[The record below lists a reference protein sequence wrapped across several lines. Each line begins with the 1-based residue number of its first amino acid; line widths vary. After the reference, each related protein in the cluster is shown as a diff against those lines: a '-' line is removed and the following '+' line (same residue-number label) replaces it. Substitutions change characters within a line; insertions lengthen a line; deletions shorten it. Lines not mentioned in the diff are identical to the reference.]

1 MLIMTDRLYAKYM
14 WLISTI
20 CDAGKISFE
29 EIARKWDDAY
39 INDLHQPLKL
49 RTFHNHRNA
58 ILMQF
63 GVVIEC
69 QRGSNQYYI
78 DNPDV
83 LENDS
88 VNQWLLD
95 SFAVSNLLMDN
106 RSISDRIIL
115 EDVPSGRYYLE
126 IITTAMRDNRQIVI
140 DYEDFFGNTI
150 QGLKVN
156 PYFIRLFKR
165 RWYVM
170 ALVLSGKEVHRF
182 GLDRIKHIEVLESKF
197 NYPKD
202 FSPQDYYTDYYG
214 VFHDEKP
221 MTIRLKAYREK
232 PHYLRSLPLHRS
244 QREIES
250 NADYTVFEYKIAPTY
265 DFIQEI
271 LSHGNQLEVLSPDT
285 FRQQI
290 IAIIQEMHDFYK

>member
-1 MLIMTDRLYAKYM
+1 MTDRLYAKYM

-20 CDAGKISFE
+20 HDAGKLSFE
-29 EIARKWDDAY
+29 DIAGKWDKAY

-69 QRGSNQYYI
+69 QRGTNLYYI
-78 DNPDV
+78 DNPDA

-88 VNQWLLD
+88 INQWLLN

-106 RSISDRIIL
+106 RSISDRIML

-126 IITTAMRDNRQIVI
+126 IITTAMRDNRQIVL

-150 QGLKVN
+150 QGLKVY

-170 ALVLSGKEVHRF
+170 ALVLPEKEIHRF
-182 GLDRIKHIEVLESKF
+182 GLDRIQNIEVLESKF
-197 NYPKD
+197 NYPKE

-232 PHYLRSLPLHRS
+232 PHYLRSLPLHHS

-250 NADYTVFEYKIAPTY
+250 NADYTIFEYKIAPTY

-271 LSHGNQLEVLSPDT
+271 LSHGNQLEILSPDT

-290 IAIIQEMHDFYK
+290 KAIIQEMHDFYE

>member
-1 MLIMTDRLYAKYM
+1 M

-20 CDAGKISFE
+20 YDAGKISFE
-29 EIARKWDDAY
+29 DIASKWNNAH
-39 INDLHQPLKL
+39 INDLRQPLKL

-69 QRGSNQYYI
+69 QRGSNLYYI
-78 DNPDV
+78 DNPDA

-88 VNQWLLD
+88 INQWLLD

-115 EDVPSGRYYLE
+115 EEVPSGRYYLE
-126 IITTAMRDNRQIVI
+126 IITSAMRDNHQIVI

-150 QGLKVN
+150 QGLKIN

-170 ALVLSGKEVHRF
+170 ALVLPGKEIHRF
-182 GLDRIKHIEVLESKF
+182 GLDRIKHIEVLDANFS
-197 NYPKD
+197 YPKD
-202 FSPQDYYTDYYG
+202 FSPLDYYTDYFG
-214 VFHDEKP
+214 VFHNAIP
-221 MTIRLKAYREK
+221 LAIRLKAYREK
-232 PHYLRSLPLHRS
+232 PNYLRSLPLHHS

-250 NADYTVFEYKIAPTY
+250 NADYTIFEYKIAPTY

-271 LSHGNQLEVLSPDT
+271 LSHGNQLEVLSPDA

-290 IAIIQEMHDFYK
+290 KAIVQEMHDFYE

>member
-1 MLIMTDRLYAKYM
+1 MTDRLYSKYL
-14 WLISTI
+14 WLITTI
-20 CDAGKISFE
+20 HDAGKISFE
-29 EIARKWDDAY
+29 DIASRWNDAY

-69 QRGSNQYYI
+69 QRGSNLYYI
-78 DNPDV
+78 ENPDV
-83 LENDS
+83 LKKDS
-88 VNQWLLD
+88 INQWLLD

-106 RSISDRIIL
+106 RTISDRIML

-126 IITTAMRDNRQIVI
+126 IIIKAIRENYQISI

-150 QGLKVN
+150 QGLTIS

-165 RWYVM
+165 RWYVL
-170 ALVLSGKEVHRF
+170 AFVAQEKEIHRF
-182 GLDRIKHIEVLESKF
+182 GLDRIKRIEVLESMF

-214 VFHDEKP
+214 VFHDAELT
-221 MTIRLKAYREK
+221 TIRLKAYGVK
-232 PHYLRSLPLHRS
+232 ANYLRSLPLHHS
-244 QREIES
+244 QHEIES
-250 NADYTVFEYKIAPTY
+250 NNVYTIFEYRIAPTY

-271 LSHGNQLEVLSPDT
+271 LYHANQLEVVSPEP

-290 IAIIQEMHDFYK
+290 KAIIQEMYSFYE

>member
-1 MLIMTDRLYAKYM
+1 MTDRLYAKYM

-20 CDAGKISFE
+20 YDAGKISFE
-29 EIARKWDDAY
+29 DIARKWDDAY

-63 GVVIEC
+63 GIVIEC
-69 QRGSNQYYI
+69 QRGSNLYYI

-88 VNQWLLD
+88 INQWLLD

-106 RSISDRIIL
+106 RSISDRIML

-126 IITTAMRDNRQIVI
+126 IITTAMRDNRQLVI

-170 ALVLSGKEVHRF
+170 ALVLPGKEIHRF
-182 GLDRIKHIEVLESKF
+182 GLDRIKLIEVLESKF
-197 NYPKD
+197 SYPKD
-202 FSPQDYYTDYYG
+202 FSPQDYYIDYYG
-214 VFHDEKP
+214 VFHDAKP
-221 MTIRLKAYREK
+221 LTIRLKAYHEK
-232 PHYLRSLPLHRS
+232 PHYLRSLPLHHS

-250 NADYTVFEYKIAPTY
+250 NADYTIFEYKIAPTY

-271 LSHGNQLEVLSPDT
+271 LSHGNQLEVLSPDV

-290 IAIIQEMHDFYK
+290 KAIIQEMHNFYE

>member
-1 MLIMTDRLYAKYM
+1 MTDRLYAKYM

-20 CDAGKISFE
+20 HDAGKLSFE
-29 EIARKWDDAY
+29 DIAGKWDKAY

-69 QRGSNQYYI
+69 QRGTNLYYI
-78 DNPDV
+78 DNPDA

-88 VNQWLLD
+88 INQWLLN

-106 RSISDRIIL
+106 RSISDRIML

-126 IITTAMRDNRQIVI
+126 IITTAMRDNRQIVL

-150 QGLKVN
+150 QGLKVY

-165 RWYVM
+165 RWYVT
-170 ALVLSGKEVHRF
+170 ALVLPEKEIHRF
-182 GLDRIKHIEVLESKF
+182 GLDRIQNIEVLESKF
-197 NYPKD
+197 NYPKE

-232 PHYLRSLPLHRS
+232 PHYLRSLPLHHS

-250 NADYTVFEYKIAPTY
+250 NADYTIFEYKIAPTY

-271 LSHGNQLEVLSPDT
+271 LSHGNQLEILSPDT

-290 IAIIQEMHDFYK
+290 KAIIQEMHDFYE

>member
-1 MLIMTDRLYAKYM
+1 MTDRLYAKYL
-14 WLISTI
+14 WLINTVYE
-20 CDAGKISFE
+20 AGKISFE
-29 EIARKWDDAY
+29 EIASKWNDTY

-49 RTFHNHRNA
+49 RTFHNHRRA

-69 QRGSNQYYI
+69 QRGTNLYYI
-78 DNPDV
+78 DNPDA

-88 VNQWLLD
+88 INQWLLD

-106 RSISDRIIL
+106 RSISDRILL
-115 EDVPSGRYYLE
+115 EDVPSGRYFLD
-126 IITTAMRDNRQIVI
+126 IITSAMRDNCQMVI
-140 DYEDFFGNTI
+140 DYEDFFGNII
-150 QGLKVN
+150 QGLKIN

-170 ALVLSGKEVHRF
+170 AFVLQKKEIHRF
-182 GLDRIKHIEVLESKF
+182 GLDRIKHLEVTESKF
-197 NYPKD
+197 CYPKN
-202 FSPQDYYTDYYG
+202 FSPQEYYTDYYG
-214 VFHDEKP
+214 VFHDKKP
-221 MTIRLKAYREK
+221 ITIRLKAYREK
-232 PHYLRSLPLHRS
+232 PHYIRSLPLHHS
-244 QREIES
+244 QREIET
-250 NADYTVFEYKIAPTY
+250 NNNYTIFEYIIAPTY

-290 IAIIQEMHDFYK
+290 KAIIQEMHDFYE

>member
-1 MLIMTDRLYAKYM
+1 MTDRLFAKYL

-20 CDAGKISFE
+20 YDAGKISFE
-29 EIARKWDDAY
+29 DIASKWDDAY
-39 INDLHQPLKL
+39 INDLNQPLKL

-69 QRGSNQYYI
+69 LRGSNLYYI

-83 LENDS
+83 LEKDS
-88 VNQWLLD
+88 INQWLLD

-106 RSISDRIIL
+106 RSISDRIML
-115 EDVPSGRYYLE
+115 EDVPSGRCYLE
-126 IITTAMRDNRQIVI
+126 SIMKATRENFQLTI
-140 DYEDFFGNTI
+140 DYEDFFGNRI
-150 QGLKVN
+150 QGLTIY
-156 PYFIRLFKR
+156 PYFVRLFKR
-165 RWYVM
+165 RWYVL
-170 ALVLSGKEVHRF
+170 AFVPREKEIRRF
-182 GLDRIKHIEVLESKF
+182 GLDRIKCIEIQESKF
-197 NYPKD
+197 KYPKD
-202 FSPQDYYTDYYG
+202 FSPQEYFTDFYG
-214 VFHDEKP
+214 VFHDTKP

-232 PHYLRSLPLHRS
+232 PHYLRSLPLHHS

-250 NADYTVFEYKIAPTY
+250 NNVYTIFEYKIAPTY

-271 LSHGNQLEVLSPDT
+271 LYHANQLEVLSPEP

-290 IAIIQEMHDFYK
+290 KAIIQEMYSFYE

>member
-1 MLIMTDRLYAKYM
+1 M

-20 CDAGKISFE
+20 YEAGTISFE
-29 EIARKWDDAY
+29 DIARKWADAY

-69 QRGSNQYYI
+69 QRGSNLYYI
-78 DNPDV
+78 DNPNA

-88 VNQWLLD
+88 INQWLLD

-106 RSISDRIIL
+106 RSISERIML

-126 IITTAMRDNRQIVI
+126 IITSAMRENHQIVI
-140 DYEDFFGNTI
+140 DYEDFFGDTI

-170 ALVLSGKEVHRF
+170 ALVLPGKEIRRF
-182 GLDRIKHIEVLESKF
+182 GLDRIKRVEVLDTEF

-202 FSPQDYYTDYYG
+202 FSPQDYYTDFYG
-214 VFHDEKP
+214 VFHDAKP

-232 PHYLRSLPLHRS
+232 PNYLRSLPLHHS
-244 QREIES
+244 
-250 NADYTVFEYKIAPTY
+250 
-265 DFIQEI
+265 
-271 LSHGNQLEVLSPDT
+271 
-285 FRQQI
+285 I
-290 IAIIQEMHDFYK
+290 IVSVR

>member
-1 MLIMTDRLYAKYM
+1 MTDRLYAKYM

-20 CDAGKISFE
+20 YDAGKISFE
-29 EIARKWDDAY
+29 DIASKWDDAY

-69 QRGSNQYYI
+69 QRGSNLYYI
-78 DNPDV
+78 DNPDA

-88 VNQWLLD
+88 INQWLLD

-106 RSISDRIIL
+106 RSISDRIML

-140 DYEDFFGNTI
+140 NYEDFFGNTI

-170 ALVLSGKEVHRF
+170 ALVLPGKEIHRF
-182 GLDRIKHIEVLESKF
+182 GLDRIQHIEVLESKF

-232 PHYLRSLPLHRS
+232 PHYLRSLPLHHS
-244 QREIES
+244 QLEIES
-250 NADYTVFEYKIAPTY
+250 NADFAIFEFKIAPTY

-271 LSHGNQLEVLSPDT
+271 LSHGNQLEVISPDV

-290 IAIIQEMHDFYK
+290 RAIIQEMRVFYE

>member
-1 MLIMTDRLYAKYM
+1 MTDRLYAKYI

-20 CDAGKISFE
+20 HDAGKISFE
-29 EIARKWDDAY
+29 DIACKWDDAY

-63 GVVIEC
+63 GIVIEC
-69 QRGSNQYYI
+69 QRGSNLYYI
-78 DNPDV
+78 DNPDA

-88 VNQWLLD
+88 INQWLLD

-106 RSISDRIIL
+106 RSISDRIML
-115 EDVPSGRYYLE
+115 EDVPSGKYYLE
-126 IITTAMRDNRQIVI
+126 IITSAMRENRQIVI

-170 ALVLSGKEVHRF
+170 ALVMPGKEIHRF
-182 GLDRIKHIEVLESKF
+182 GLDRINRIEILDSKF
-197 NYPKD
+197 SYPKD
-202 FSPQDYYTDYYG
+202 FSPLDYYIDYYG
-214 VFHDEKP
+214 VFHDAKP
-221 MTIRLKAYREK
+221 ITIRLKAYREK
-232 PHYLRSLPLHRS
+232 PNYLRSLPLHHS

-250 NADYTVFEYKIAPTY
+250 NADYTIFEYQIAPTY

-271 LSHGNQLEVLSPDT
+271 LSHGNQLEVLSPNT
-285 FRQQI
+285 FRQLIKGI
-290 IAIIQEMHDFYK
+290 I

>member
-1 MLIMTDRLYAKYM
+1 M
-14 WLISTI
+14 
-20 CDAGKISFE
+20 
-29 EIARKWDDAY
+29 
-39 INDLHQPLKL
+39 
-49 RTFHNHRNA
+49 
-58 ILMQF
+58 MQF

-69 QRGSNQYYI
+69 QRGSNLYYI
-78 DNPDV
+78 DNPDA

-88 VNQWLLD
+88 INQWLLD

-106 RSISDRIIL
+106 RSISDRIML

-126 IITTAMRDNRQIVI
+126 IITTAMRENRQMVI

-156 PYFIRLFKR
+156 PYFVRLFKR

-170 ALVLSGKEVHRF
+170 ALVLPGKEIHRF
-182 GLDRIKHIEVLESKF
+182 GLDRIKRMEVIDSKF
-197 NYPKD
+197 KYPKD

-214 VFHDEKP
+214 VFHDAQP

-232 PHYLRSLPLHRS
+232 PYYLRSLPLHHS

-250 NADYTVFEYKIAPTY
+250 NVDYTIFEYKVAPTY
-265 DFIQEI
+265 DFVQEI
-271 LSHGNQLEVLSPDT
+271 LSHGNQLEVLSPKP

-290 IAIIQEMHDFYK
+290 RAIIQEMNTFYE

>member
-1 MLIMTDRLYAKYM
+1 M

-69 QRGSNQYYI
+69 QRGSNLYYI
-78 DNPDV
+78 DNPDA

-88 VNQWLLD
+88 INQWLLD

-126 IITTAMRDNRQIVI
+126 IITTAMRDNRQLVI

-150 QGLKVN
+150 QELKVN
-156 PYFIRLFKR
+156 PYFIRMFKR

-170 ALVLSGKEVHRF
+170 ALVLPGKEIHRF
-182 GLDRIKHIEVLESKF
+182 GLDRIKRVEVLESKF
-197 NYPKD
+197 TYPKD
-202 FSPQDYYTDYYG
+202 FSPQDYYRDYYG
-214 VFHDEKP
+214 VFHDAKP
-221 MTIRLKAYREK
+221 MTIRVKAYREK
-232 PHYLRSLPLHRS
+232 PHYLRSLPLHHS

-250 NADYTVFEYKIAPTY
+250 NNVYTIFEYKIAPTY

-271 LSHGNQLEVLSPDT
+271 LNHANQLEVLSPEF

-290 IAIIQEMHDFYK
+290 KAIIQEMYSFYE

>member
-1 MLIMTDRLYAKYM
+1 MTDRLYAKYM

-20 CDAGKISFE
+20 YDAGKISFE
-29 EIARKWDDAY
+29 NIASKWDDAY

-63 GVVIEC
+63 GVAIEC
-69 QRGSNQYYI
+69 QRGSNLYYI
-78 DNPDV
+78 ENPNI
-83 LENDS
+83 LKKDS
-88 VNQWLLD
+88 INQWLLD

-106 RSISDRIIL
+106 RTISDRIML
-115 EDVPSGRYYLE
+115 EDVPSGRNYLE
-126 IITTAMRDNRQIVI
+126 FILKAIRENRQIVI
-140 DYEDFFGNTI
+140 DYEDFFGNI
-150 QGLKVN
+150 VQELKVN

-170 ALVLSGKEVHRF
+170 ALVTSGNEIRRF
-182 GLDRIKHIEVLESKF
+182 GLDRINRIEILESKF
-197 NYPKD
+197 KYPKD
-202 FSPQDYYTDYYG
+202 LSPQVYYTDYYG
-214 VFHDEKP
+214 VFHDAEP
-221 MTIRLKAYREK
+221 LTIQLKAYKEK
-232 PHYLRSLPLHRS
+232 PNYLRSLPLHHS

-250 NADYTVFEYKIAPTY
+250 NAEYTIFEYKIAPTY

-271 LSHGNQLEVLSPDT
+271 LSHGNQLEVLSPDS

-290 IAIIQEMHDFYK
+290 KVIIQEMYNFYE

>member
-1 MLIMTDRLYAKYM
+1 M

-20 CDAGKISFE
+20 YDAGKISFE
-29 EIARKWDDAY
+29 DIARKWDDAY

-69 QRGSNQYYI
+69 QRGSNLYYI
-78 DNPDV
+78 DNPDA

-88 VNQWLLD
+88 INQWLLD

-126 IITTAMRDNRQIVI
+126 IITSAMRDNHQIVI

-150 QGLKVN
+150 QGLKIN

-170 ALVLSGKEVHRF
+170 ALVLPEKEIHRF

-197 NYPKD
+197 TYPKD
-202 FSPQDYYTDYYG
+202 FSPQDYYRDYYG
-214 VFHDEKP
+214 VFHDAKP
-221 MTIRLKAYREK
+221 MTIRVKAYCEK
-232 PHYLRSLPLHRS
+232 PYYLRSLPLHHS

-250 NADYTVFEYKIAPTY
+250 NADYTIFEYKIAPTY
-265 DFIQEI
+265 DFIQEV
-271 LSHGNQLEVLSPDT
+271 LSHGNQLEVISPDA
-285 FRQQI
+285 FRQQVK
-290 IAIIQEMHDFYK
+290 AIIQEMRDFYE

>member
-1 MLIMTDRLYAKYM
+1 MWNMTDRLYAKYM

-20 CDAGKISFE
+20 YDVGKISFE
-29 EIARKWDDAY
+29 DIACKWNKAY

-69 QRGSNQYYI
+69 ERGSNLYYI
-78 DNPDV
+78 ANPDA

-88 VNQWLLD
+88 INQWLLD

-106 RSISDRIIL
+106 RSISDRIML

-126 IITTAMRDNRQIVI
+126 IITTAMRDNRQLVI
-140 DYEDFFGNTI
+140 AYEDFFGNTI

-170 ALVLSGKEVHRF
+170 ALVLPGKEIHRF
-182 GLDRIKHIEVLESKF
+182 GLDRIKLIEVLESKF
-197 NYPKD
+197 SYPKD

-214 VFHDEKP
+214 VFHDAKP
-221 MTIRLKAYREK
+221 LTIRLKAYHEK
-232 PHYLRSLPLHRS
+232 PHYLRSLPLHHS

-250 NADYTVFEYKIAPTY
+250 NADYTIFEYKIAPTY

-271 LSHGNQLEVLSPDT
+271 LSHGNQLEVLSPDV

-290 IAIIQEMHDFYK
+290 KAIIQEMLDFYE

>member
-1 MLIMTDRLYAKYM
+1 MTDRLYAKYI

-20 CDAGKISFE
+20 HDAGKVSFE
-29 EIARKWDDAY
+29 DIARKWDDAY

-63 GVVIEC
+63 GIVIEC
-69 QRGSNQYYI
+69 QRGSNLYYI
-78 DNPDV
+78 DNPDA

-88 VNQWLLD
+88 INQWLLD

-106 RSISDRIIL
+106 RSISDRIML

-126 IITTAMRDNRQIVI
+126 IITSAMRENRQIVI

-170 ALVLSGKEVHRF
+170 ALVLPKKEIHRF
-182 GLDRIKHIEVLESKF
+182 GLDRIKRIEVLNSKF

-202 FSPQDYYTDYYG
+202 FSPLDYYIDYYG
-214 VFHDEKP
+214 VFHDTKP
-221 MTIRLKAYREK
+221 MTIRLKAYCEK
-232 PHYLRSLPLHRS
+232 PHYLRSLPLHHS
-244 QREIES
+244 QYEIES
-250 NADYTVFEYKIAPTY
+250 NADYAIFEYKIAPTY

-271 LSHGNQLEVLSPDT
+271 LSHGNQLEVLSPDI

-290 IAIIQEMHDFYK
+290 KAIIQEMHDFYK